1 VLATLLTFHFV
12 ALTWVLVSIDASDLD
27 AAWRYFAILLGLG

>member
-12 ALTWVLVSIDASDLD
+12 ALTWVLVSIDPWDLRP
-27 AAWRYFAILLGLG
+27 AWSYLMRLVGLG